1 MIEFLLISDLVTLF
15 LQMQSFMNK
24 QFWSVTEIIESFE
37 IDEVFLVNL
46 EKEEIVCPTC
56 NKEAQPKLFTAS
68 DMEKIRLAKILIE
81 DMGVNLAGVE
91 VILRM
96 RQNMFEMR
104 KQFDTILEELAKNVN
119 DTLQKKP

>member
-1 MIEFLLISDLVTLF
+1 
-15 LQMQSFMNK
+15 MNK
-24 QFWSVTEIIESFE
+24 QFWSVSEIIESFE

-46 EKEEIVCPTC
+46 EREDIVCPTC
-56 NKEAQPKLFTAS
+56 KKKAEPKLFTAS
-68 DMEKIRLAKILIE
+68 DMEKIRLAKILVE

-104 KQFDTILEELAKNVN
+104 TQFDTILEDLAKTLN
-119 DTLQKKP
+119 DTLKKDDNL

>member
-1 MIEFLLISDLVTLF
+1 MS
-15 LQMQSFMNK
+15 K
-24 QFWSVTEIIESFE
+24 QFWTITEIIDSFE

-56 NKEAQPKLFTAS
+56 KKKAQPKLFTAS
-68 DMEKIRLAKILIE
+68 DMEKIRLAKILVE

-104 KQFDTILEELAKNVN
+104 TQFDTILEDLAKMLN
-119 DTLQKKP
+119 DTLKKDDNL

>member
-1 MIEFLLISDLVTLF
+1 MS
-15 LQMQSFMNK
+15 K
-24 QFWSVTEIIESFE
+24 QFWSFSEIIESFE

-56 NKEAQPKLFTAS
+56 TEEAQPKQFTAG
-68 DMEKIRLAKILIE
+68 DMEKIRLAKILVE

-104 KQFDTILEELAKNVN
+104 KQFDTILEDLAKKLN
-119 DTLQKKP
+119 DTLKKDVNL

>member
-1 MIEFLLISDLVTLF
+1 MSE
-15 LQMQSFMNK
+15 
-24 QFWSVTEIIESFE
+24 QFWTITEIIESFE

-46 EKEEIVCPTC
+46 EKEEIVCPTS
-56 NKEAQPKLFTAS
+56 NKKAQTKLFTAS

-96 RQNMFEMR
+96 RHNMFEMR
-104 KQFDTILEELAKNVN
+104 QQFDTILEELAKTLN
-119 DTLQKKP
+119 DTLKKS

>member
-1 MIEFLLISDLVTLF
+1 MS
-15 LQMQSFMNK
+15 K
-24 QFWSVTEIIESFE
+24 QFWSFSEIIESFE

-56 NKEAQPKLFTAS
+56 SKEAQPKQFTAG
-68 DMEKIRLAKILIE
+68 DMEKIRLAKILVE

-104 KQFDTILEELAKNVN
+104 KQFDTILEDLAKKLN
-119 DTLQKKP
+119 DTLKEKS

>member
-1 MIEFLLISDLVTLF
+1 MS
-15 LQMQSFMNK
+15 K
-24 QFWSVTEIIESFE
+24 QFWTITEIIESFE

-46 EKEEIVCPTC
+46 EREEIVCPTC
-56 NKEAQPKLFTAS
+56 TRKAQPKLFTAT
-68 DMEKIRLAKILIE
+68 DMEKIRLAKILTE
-81 DMGVNLAGVE
+81 EMGVNLAGVE

-119 DTLQKKP
+119 DTLKKKP

>member
-1 MIEFLLISDLVTLF
+1 
-15 LQMQSFMNK
+15 MNK

-46 EKEEIVCPTC
+46 EREEIVCPTC
-56 NKEAQPKLFTAS
+56 NREAQPKLFTAS
-68 DMEKIRLAKILIE
+68 DMEKIRLAKILTE

-104 KQFDTILEELAKNVN
+104 KQFDTILEDLAKTLN
-119 DTLQKKP
+119 DTLKKDENL

>member
-1 MIEFLLISDLVTLF
+1 
-15 LQMQSFMNK
+15 MNK

-46 EKEEIVCPTC
+46 EREEIVCPTC
-56 NKEAQPKLFTAS
+56 NKKTQPKLFTAS

-104 KQFDTILEELAKNVN
+104 TQFDTILEDLAKTLN
-119 DTLQKKP
+119 DTLKKDDNL

>member
-1 MIEFLLISDLVTLF
+1 MS
-15 LQMQSFMNK
+15 K
-24 QFWSVTEIIESFE
+24 QFWSATEIIESFE

-46 EKEEIVCPTC
+46 EKEEIVCPAC
-56 NKEAQPKLFTAS
+56 SKEAQPKLFTAS
-68 DMEKIRLAKILIE
+68 DREKIRLAKILVE

-104 KQFDTILEELAKNVN
+104 KQFDTILEDLAKKLN
-119 DTLQKKP
+119 DTLKKDRTL

>member
-1 MIEFLLISDLVTLF
+1 MS
-15 LQMQSFMNK
+15 K
-24 QFWSVTEIIESFE
+24 QFWTVTEIIESFE

-46 EKEEIVCPTC
+46 EREEIVCPTRDR
-56 NKEAQPKLFTAS
+56 KAQPKLFTAS
-68 DMEKIRLAKILIE
+68 DMEKIRLAKILVE

-104 KQFDTILEELAKNVN
+104 TQFDTILEDLAKTLN
-119 DTLQKKP
+119 DTLKKDHNL